1 VNPFPLVALKLL
13 VLFAAPD
20 PSSFAEVFDTKAPHT
35 CRWSFPGGTPVTS
48 TFCAPPAVRYRTP
61 GVKTVTLTVCA
72 AYPHGPCTTVTKP
85 LTVLDPRPVVAGL
98 KTNPLEPYVGDTL
111 HLTAT
116 ASGKPPFTWLW
127 NLPGAAT
134 ATTNPAVLE
143 TARLA
148 PGLLT
153 LKVRATNSA
162 GSAMRTLY
170 VRLLDPKPILTGLS
184 LSTTTPAVGSLLTAS
199 PNMTG
204 RQPLT
209 FRWTLD
215 GQTLGTERTLSWQVV
230 GVAPGQHNLALR
242 VANAAGA
249 ASLSRTVTVQQPQ
262 ILDFRPVCPNLI
274 CLFSVDTPV
283 AFDLVL
289 APSAQPTRFEYD
301 WTGNGPFTEAS
312 PTPVSSHI
320 YMEPGNYR
328 PRVRVTTA
336 AGFEIHAASQFLLV
350 TRGGP

>member
-1 VNPFPLVALKLL
+1 MNPLPLAALKLL
-13 VLFAAPD
+13 VLFASAD
-20 PSSFAEVFDTKAPHT
+20 ASGNQAPHT
-35 CRWSFPGGTPVTS
+35 CRWSFPGGTPATS
-48 TFCAPPAVRYRTP
+48 TSCSAPPVRYRTP
-61 GVKTVTLTVCA
+61 GTKLVTLTVCTA
-72 AYPHGPCTTVTKP
+72 ARLSGDGSPCTTVTKP
-85 LTVLDPRPVVAGL
+85 LTVLGPRPVIVGL
-98 KTNPLEPYVGDTL
+98 KADPPEPFAGDTL
-111 HLTAT
+111 RLTAT

-127 NLPGAAT
+127 NLPGTAT

-162 GSAMRTLY
+162 GSATRTLY
-170 VRLLDPKPILTGLS
+170 IRLLDPKPILTGLS
-184 LSTTTPAVGSLLTAS
+184 LSTITPAVGSILTAS

-215 GQTLGTERTLSWQVV
+215 GQTLGTERTLSWQVA
-230 GVAPGQHNLALR
+230 GVAPGPHNLALR

-274 CLFSVDTPV
+274 CLFAVDTPV

-289 APSAQPTRFEYD
+289 APLAQPTRFEYD
-301 WTGNGPFTEAS
+301 WTGDGPFTEAS

-336 AGFEIHAASQFLLV
+336 AGVEIHAASQFLLV